1 MPYNQFSSTA
11 VRLVEKIP
19 VIFWAAWILMILG
32 GTAVLAF
39 TSAPVS

>member
-1 MPYNQFSSTA
+1 MLFSKFSSKA

-39 TSAPVS
+39 TSTPIS